1 MLANKHTIILYKYNI
16 IIMDDKNENSSV
28 KIILLGES
36 GVGKTNLIN
45 AFFGGK
51 FEENSITTTSSCFEG
66 KIAYKNNF
74 YNYNIWDTAGQEQY
88 RAINKLFL
96 RNAKIILIVY
106 SIDNRNS
113 FNEINYW
120 INSVKENLGDDKY
133 IMALVA
139 NKSDLYD
146 SQEVEKEEGQEAAK
160 NYGIEFLST
169 SALNDRKRFQEFVN
183 ELIKKYIEKYIQTEQ
198 NANNSGNKN
207 IIINDKTNKDKNI
220 NKKCC

>member
-16 IIMDDKNENSSV
+16 IIMNDKNENASV

-51 FEENSITTTSSCFEG
+51 FEESSITTTSSCFEG
-66 KIAYKNNF
+66 KISYKNNF

-106 SIDNRNS
+106 SIVSRQS

-120 INSVKENLGDDKY
+120 INYVKENLGDGKY
-133 IMALVA
+133 IMGLVA
-139 NKSDLYD
+139 NKNDLYEQQIVND
-146 SQEVEKEEGQEAAK
+146 EEGEEVAK
-160 NYGIEFLST
+160 KYGIEFT
-169 SALNDRKRFQEFVN
+169 SASALIGANNFQNFIN
-183 ELIKKYIEKYIQTEQ
+183 KLIINYIEMSK
-198 NANNSGNKN
+198 GNWNKMDKKKN
-207 IIINDKTNKDKNI
+207 IKI
-220 NKKCC
+220 NKISKGKKNCC